1 MIPVEGSQDE
11 DKEAAWSKIP
21 NIPMRYHV
29 YFQLLDGDEAG
40 RPARIKDDTTQK
52 LVPNPQFDHR
62 TLSGLYL
69 IANSPFNNVS
79 FVI

>member
-1 MIPVEGSQDE
+1 
-11 DKEAAWSKIP
+11 
-21 NIPMRYHV
+21 MRYHV

-40 RPARIKDDTTQK
+40 RPARIKDDATQK